1 MRIKATLGIVV
12 VAAITVF
19 VTTVPFA
26 SGSAPKAPSAVAV
39 KASSAVKVSTRAV
52 TGLGTVLVNGQG
64 MTLYMF
70 APDKQKKVT
79 CVGSCAAV
87 WPPLFLKG
95 GAKKASAGG
104 AAKASLLGSDKDP
117 AGGRVV
123 TYNHWPLYLFLG
135 DKHAGQATG
144 QDINANGGY
153 WYVLT
158 PSGAL
163 IKHKPHS
170 GGTTSTSSSSTS
182 NSTTST
188 SSSHTSSTTTST
200 TSSKC
205 DDADNDGDQSAGGP
219 DDGDG
224 CL

>member
-1 MRIKATLGIVV
+1 
-12 VAAITVF
+12 
-19 VTTVPFA
+19 
-26 SGSAPKAPSAVAV
+26 
-39 KASSAVKVSTRAV
+39 
-52 TGLGTVLVNGQG
+52 

-70 APDKQKKVT
+70 VPDKQSKVT
-79 CVGSCAAV
+79 CKGSCAAV
-87 WPPLFLKG
+87 WPPLFLTG
-95 GAKKASAGG
+95 GSKAVAGG

-123 TYNHWPLYLFLG
+123 TYNRWPLYLFLG
-135 DKHAGQATG
+135 DKKPGQATG
-144 QDINANGGY
+144 QAINANGGL
-153 WYVLT
+153 WYVLA

-170 GGTTSTSSSSTS
+170 GGTTTTSSTSTS

-188 SSSHTSSTTTST
+188 SSSHTSTST
-200 TSSKC
+200 SQSC
-205 DDADNDGDQSAGGP
+205 ADADNDGDQSAGGP

>member
-1 MRIKATLGIVV
+1 MRIKATLGILVV
-12 VAAITVF
+12 SAITVL
-19 VTTVPFA
+19 VTSVPFA
-26 SGSAPKAPSAVAV
+26 SGSAHVASGSAHD
-39 KASSAVKVSTRAV
+39 ASGAVKVSTRAV
-52 TGLGTVLVNGQG
+52 TGLGTVLVNGKG
-64 MTLYMF
+64 LTLYMF
-70 APDKQKKVT
+70 VPDKQSKVT
-79 CVGSCAAV
+79 CKGSCAAV
-87 WPPLFLKG
+87 WPPLFLTG
-95 GAKKASAGG
+95 GAKAVAGG

-123 TYNHWPLYLFLG
+123 TYNRWPLYLFLG
-135 DKHAGQATG
+135 DKSPGQATG

-170 GGTTSTSSSSTS
+170 GGTTSTSSSTS
-182 NSTTST
+182 SSSSSTTST
-188 SSSHTSSTTTST
+188 SSSHT
-200 TSSKC
+200 TSSNSC
-205 DDADNDGDQSAGGP
+205 SDADNDGDQSAGGP